1 MKKLKR
7 VVFIL
12 VVALLA
18 AVALLFKSSRDLK
31 QARANF
37 VVKEVIRE
45 VPGPVRIKYRKV
57 KQKPEVVEKIV
68 YQDRI
73 VQVPAPEPT
82 PEPPV
87 QSAEGYDRSQD
98 RIVAGVAIHGLGSK
112 RFYQSF
118 MAGYSFGNK
127 LDVLGGVSPDEKTK
141 YTFQT
146 NYRF

>member
-7 VVFIL
+7 AIFIL
-12 VVALLA
+12 IAALLV
-18 AVALLFKSSRDLK
+18 AVALLFKSNRDLK
-31 QARANF
+31 QAKANF

-68 YQDRI
+68 YQDRV
-73 VQVPAPEPT
+73 VQLPAPEPT

-87 QSAEGYDRSQD
+87 QSAEYDRSQD
-98 RIVAGVAIHGLGSK
+98 RIVAGVAIHGIGAK

-118 MAGYSFGNK
+118 MAGYSFGNR
-127 LDVLGGVSPDEKTK
+127 LDVLGGVSPDEDTK